1 MIEIKIE
8 QKEGRLGFPA
18 RVLIY
23 ENNKLINEIVA
34 TVESK
39 TRPGND
45 YEFYPN
51 VTISVV

>member
-1 MIEIKIE
+1 MIRIVIKQE
-8 QKEGRLGFPA
+8 EGRIDCPA

-34 TVESK
+34 TVDSK

-45 YEFYPN
+45 YEFYPT
-51 VTISVV
+51 VTISII